1 MRAPPSRPHHL
12 LKVSPPNTLALG
24 LEFQHVG
31 LRRTQHAVPNSPSL
45 CPDLISIQESSWWVS
60 TVTHLPAFLPTPDST
75 ITVPDGHPT
84 TQVQP
89 TQPHT
94 SVVPDLKS
102 LPPAKL
108 LPGSH
113 CGATEPA
120 HFSDPARAPTSPWP
134 HLAGLLTNRYGYSGN
149 YWQGC
154 NAEVQHKC
162 PESKLLSI

>member
-1 MRAPPSRPHHL
+1 MWVCEGHSMLSLTALLCAPTSSASRNPL
-12 LKVSPPNTLALG
+12 DELAL
-24 LEFQHVG
+24 
-31 LRRTQHAVPNSPSL
+31 SPTCQPS
-45 CPDLISIQESSWWVS
+45 
-60 TVTHLPAFLPTPDST
+60 LPTPDST